1 MKIRRLVRVRVIS
14 QRILNTTPARDIMV
28 TLQLCR
34 LSTFF
39 LFRFLCFSPNNSFKA
54 CVLLFSLI
62 SESQNASKTSDVCK
76 SLPHTENP
84 VPTNRWPI
92 RLLSLIFVTQGVFTS
107 LLGLINS
114 LVMLLILPEVI
125 DSSGACCLLVYLDP
139 GLSLLAVITLIAT
152 SAPQVTLC
160 VFMSC

>member
-1 MKIRRLVRVRVIS
+1 
-14 QRILNTTPARDIMV
+14 MV

-114 LVMLLILPEVI
+114 LVMLLILPEDI